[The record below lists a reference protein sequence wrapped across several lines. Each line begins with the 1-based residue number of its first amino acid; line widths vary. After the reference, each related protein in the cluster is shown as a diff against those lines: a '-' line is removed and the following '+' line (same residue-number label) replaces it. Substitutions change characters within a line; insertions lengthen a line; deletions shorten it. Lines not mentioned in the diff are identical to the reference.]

1 MRSIDWLKD
10 PAAAV
15 QELINLNISLSFE
28 RDLHKLLQMI
38 VTAARN
44 LTGAEN
50 GRIYVLDSTKR
61 VLCLE
66 VIQPQHCEP
75 AEAALGDVPLR
86 LDGAPNTRHIC
97 AYSAF
102 SGRLINIANVYGYAG
117 FDFSDIYRCDR
128 EHHGRTRSLITV
140 PLRSCEESTNGVLQL
155 ANRRDPETGKITGF
169 DSTMEDII
177 RAFASQAAVAIDN
190 VKLLDQKRR
199 LIEVLDS
206 ANRDLL
212 KENEALRKRVTAG
225 LEHPSIIGESPA
237 MRRLF
242 DLMAKIADSDV
253 TVLIRGE
260 TGTGK
265 ELIARTIHQN
275 SPRRTRELVTQ
286 NCAAVPEG
294 LLESELFG
302 YRKGA
307 FTGATTDKKGLFEQ
321 ADGGTLFLDEIGD
334 LSIELQAKLL
344 RVLQEG
350 EIRPLGAVE
359 TRRVNV
365 RVLAAT
371 HQDLEALVANGG
383 FREDLYYRLMVFPI
397 DVPPLRERAEDI
409 PALIDAFI
417 RRYSKRY
424 ERRISGV
431 APEAL
436 RLLLE
441 HGYPGNV
448 RELQNQVERAVLLA
462 EPGGPLLPEHFP
474 LLVKGQSGGGSPAIT
489 ADDQLAHL
497 GSGLKERVRRF
508 EARLIEDHLRANNW
522 NQTRTA
528 ELLGVPRRTLVEKI
542 GRYHIERPSSE

>member
-1 MRSIDWLKD
+1 L
-10 PAAAV
+10 
-15 QELINLNISLSFE
+15 E
-28 RDLHKLLQMI
+28 MI
-38 VTAARN
+38 VTTARD
-44 LTGAEN
+44 LTGAEH

-61 VLCLE
+61 LLCLE
-66 VIQPQHCEP
+66 VIQHQGCVS

-86 LDGAPNTRHIC
+86 IDGAPNTRHVC

-117 FDFSDIYRCDR
+117 FDFSDVYRCDQMHR
-128 EHHGRTRSLITV
+128 GRTRSLITV
-140 PLRSCEESTNGVLQL
+140 PLRSCEETTNGVLQL
-155 ANRRDPETGKITGF
+155 ANRRDPETGKVTGF
-169 DSTMEDII
+169 DSAMEGII

-190 VKLLDQKRR
+190 VTLLEQKRR
-199 LIEVLDS
+199 LIEVLDN
-206 ANRDLL
+206 ANRDLR

-242 DLMAKIADSDV
+242 DLISKIAGSDV

-275 SPRRTRELVTQ
+275 SRRRGREMVAQ

-307 FTGATTDKKGLFEQ
+307 FTGAAVDKKGLFEQ

-371 HQDLEALVANGG
+371 HQDLEALVADGG

-397 DVPPLRERAEDI
+397 EVPPLRERAEDI
-409 PALIDAFI
+409 PALIDAFL

-431 APEAL
+431 SPEAL

-462 EPGGPLLPEHFP
+462 EPHGPLLPEHFP
-474 LLVKGQSGGGSPAIT
+474 LLAKMPGGGASPAL
-489 ADDQLAHL
+489 AVEDQLAPL
-497 GSGLKERVRRF
+497 GGGLKEMVRRF
-508 EARLIEDHLRANNW
+508 EAHLIEEHLRANNW

-542 GRYHIERPSSE
+542 GRYHIERPVGH

>member
-1 MRSIDWLKD
+1 MRAMDWLKD

-15 QELINLNISLSFE
+15 QQLINLNISLSFE
-28 RDLHKLLQMI
+28 RDLHKLLEMI
-38 VTAARN
+38 VTTARN
-44 LTGAEN
+44 LTGAEY

-66 VIQPQHCEP
+66 VIQHQDCAPTDP
-75 AEAALGDVPLR
+75 VLGDVPLR
-86 LDGAPNTRHIC
+86 VDGVPNTRHVC

-102 SGRLINIANVYGYAG
+102 SGRLINIADVYGYAG
-117 FDFSDIYRCDR
+117 FDFADVYRCDR
-128 EHHGRTRSLITV
+128 QHRARTRSLITV

-169 DSTMEDII
+169 DSTMEGII

-199 LIEVLDS
+199 LIEVLDN
-206 ANRDLL
+206 ANRDLRE
-212 KENEALRKRVTAG
+212 ENEALRKRVTVG

-242 DLMAKIADSDV
+242 DLIAKIADSDV

-275 SPRRTRELVTQ
+275 SRRRTREIVTQ

-307 FTGATTDKKGLFEQ
+307 FTGAATDKKGLFEQ
-321 ADGGTLFLDEIGD
+321 AHGGTLFLDEIGD

-371 HQDLEALVANGG
+371 HQDLETLVANGG

-397 DVPPLRERAEDI
+397 EVPPLRERAEDM

-424 ERRISGV
+424 DRRISGV
-431 APEAL
+431 APESL
-436 RLLLE
+436 RLLLG
-441 HGYPGNV
+441 HDYPGNV

-474 LLVKGQSGGGSPAIT
+474 LLSKARIGDGSPTLIVDEQLGPLGGG
-489 ADDQLAHL
+489 
-497 GSGLKERVRRF
+497 LKDTVRRF
-508 EARLIEDHLRANNW
+508 EARLIEEHLRANNW

-542 GRYHIERPSSE
+542 GKYHIERPAGE